1 MRAELTIPGGRWP
14 IAWALVALSF
24 IPVAAGMHRLG
35 NLAAGHA
42 NSLEDGRFFAAPA
55 PVVMH
60 IIAVSVFAIL
70 GAFQF
75 APALRNPSS
84 CWHRTA
90 GWLVLPCGLV
100 ASLTGLWMTQFY
112 PQIATDS
119 ALLYSIRLV
128 VGVAMTSFLILAVV
142 FLRKRAFQAHG
153 ASMMRAYALGMGA
166 GTQVLTHPDGGRL
179 AHQHWHRRSDHSPPS
194 ASPNRA
200 LGTGLKPWFQ
210 QLGERQGRGPRT
222 SNGGVRGR

>member
-1 MRAELTIPGGRWP
+1 
-14 IAWALVALSF
+14 LVALSF

-75 APALRNPSS
+75 APALRNPPSR
-84 CWHRTA
+84 WHRRA

-100 ASLTGLWMTQFY
+100 VSLTGLWMTQFY

-142 FLRKRAFQAHG
+142 FLRKRAFEAHG

-166 GTQVLTHPDGGRL
+166 GTQVLTHLPWFVFAGTPGPV
-179 AHQHWHRRSDHSPPS
+179 A
-194 ASPNRA
+194 RA
-200 LGTGLKPWFQ
+200 LLMGAGWLINIVIAEAIIRRLPPRQTGRSVP
-210 QLGERQGRGPRT
+210 G
-222 SNGGVRGR
+222 